1 MRSTTGTLQLR
12 AMSFPEETGWEGG
25 RVVVLLLK
33 EWMDCGELVLKNSHR
48 QAENLWMK
56 IEDGTTKGQLVV
68 GVCSRCLT
76 GC

>member
-1 MRSTTGTLQLR
+1 M
-12 AMSFPEETGWEGG
+12 
-25 RVVVLLLK
+25 LLLK